1 METIIASFQ
10 LTGSSL
16 ITYLKHKEKKSKGC
30 VLWVKHQGA
39 MKRLLLEHN
48 DRVNGGKL
56 HPKWE
61 EMDLLWCCHPQSL
74 SYQQR
79 AKHLAPDW
87 EGKVRV
93 RWEEE
98 TNSIHLVLKD
108 YDDIKPKKK
117 YNNPLPLP
125 IRQTCC
131 AALQR

>member
-1 METIIASFQ
+1 MQEIIVASFT

-16 ITYLKHKEKKSKGC
+16 ATYLSHREKKSKGC
-30 VLWVKHQGA
+30 ILWVQNKGER
-39 MKRLLLEHN
+39 KRLLLEHN
-48 DRVNGGKL
+48 DRNGGGKL
-56 HPKWE
+56 HPKWM
-61 EMDLLWCCHPQSL
+61 EMDLLWCCHPQVL
-74 SYQQR
+74 TPNQR

-108 YDDIKPKKK
+108 YDDIRKKPK
-117 YNNPLPLP
+117 YSNPPPLR
-125 IRQTCC
+125 RQSCS